1 MSSVSP
7 PAQQVASEHAL
18 AGSQPLKS
26 RAGWIPAAH
35 AFRAGLVDELH
46 LFVAPIV
53 LGGGK
58 QSLPSDLRFELELLD
73 ERRFGSGMAYL
84 HYRTRT

>member
-1 MSSVSP
+1 
-7 PAQQVASEHAL
+7 
-18 AGSQPLKS
+18 
-26 RAGWIPAAH
+26 
-35 AFRAGLVDELH
+35 

-84 HYRTRT
+84 HYRTKT